1 LTDGLQVPV
10 VHGGTTIQEVLTQA
24 ASAVSI
30 SRTVPVQT
38 SVQLVQALMEARP
51 GDAIVLAPATFD
63 GPIVLQGKT
72 AVQISGQP
80 GARIHSNN
88 LGQAAVSLSGC
99 QHCTLTGFAITG
111 GQKGLLALGCSDNV
125 FDALDISQTQ
135 MEGLHLKFDSCAN
148 IIRNCTVHDTGLGG
162 TAPAGHGRTQADD
175 GEGIYIGTAKS
186 NNAQGDRSDN
196 NIIVGNTLYNTTAE
210 TIDIKEFTS
219 GGSIT
224 HNTLD
229 GAGCQGGA
237 TGVVALKGA
246 HYLVTGNTVRN
257 AGAKK
262 AFDVYSVPGVV
273 DSGTDNRVEDNT
285 IL

>member
-1 LTDGLQVPV
+1 
-10 VHGGTTIQEVLTQA
+10 
-24 ASAVSI
+24 
-30 SRTVPVQT
+30 
-38 SVQLVQALMEARP
+38 
-51 GDAIVLAPATFD
+51 
-63 GPIVLQGKT
+63 
-72 AVQISGQP
+72 
-80 GARIHSNN
+80 
-88 LGQAAVSLSGC
+88 
-99 QHCTLTGFAITG
+99 
-111 GQKGLLALGCSDNV
+111 
-125 FDALDISQTQ
+125 
-135 MEGLHLKFDSCAN
+135 
-148 IIRNCTVHDTGLGG
+148 VHDTGLGG